1 MSWKTSQNRKNH
13 QRAINK
19 SMRVLN
25 KNIENDPLWKGRY
38 CVRQY
43 RGWWKPDWEEQNY
56 YIFYVQFIF
65 YDKKTHKTYLTG
77 IKSANDWLFGY
88 GHKLW
93 LEMNDFILES
103 GVWEE
108 NPRPTYENTPDFR
121 DIII

>member
-19 SMRVLN
+19 TMRVLN

-43 RGWWKPDWEEQNY
+43 RGWWKPDWEEPNY
-56 YIFYVQFIF
+56 YIFYAQFIF

-108 NPRPTYENTPDFR
+108 NPRPTYKNTPDFR
-121 DIII
+121 NIII